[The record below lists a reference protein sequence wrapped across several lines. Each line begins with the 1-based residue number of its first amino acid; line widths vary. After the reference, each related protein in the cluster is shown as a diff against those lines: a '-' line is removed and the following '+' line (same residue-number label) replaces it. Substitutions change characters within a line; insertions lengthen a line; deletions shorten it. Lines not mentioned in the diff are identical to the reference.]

1 MAEAIARIEC
11 RTAEHKK
18 CCFFVFGSR
27 LQEVL
32 INLTN
37 DGGLRSQDEFTGEVV
52 FHPAASVTK
61 VQQGLTGSHG

>member
-37 DGGLRSQDEFTGEVV
+37 DGGLRARGEFTEEIA
-52 FHPAASVTK
+52 FHPVARVTK
-61 VQQGLTGSHG
+61 VVKGLEHD